1 MNGNLSH
8 KASHLMSHPGIH
20 TTSRA
25 IIAGVL
31 LLCARYAASAQT
43 TSHSNLN
50 LERLDGTSAKL
61 GEYLRT
67 GPVYITFWA
76 LWCEPCKL
84 ELRSLKSFAKENED
98 KPFTILAVN
107 QDSPKSLAKVKA
119 YVRSQ
124 SYPFTVILDPNM
136 QVFQAFNGQN
146 LPFSVLIDQSGKV
159 VSTRT
164 GYLPGDEKEIAEEIL
179 KLIPND

>member
-1 MNGNLSH
+1 MRSPVLH
-8 KASHLMSHPGIH
+8 A
-20 TTSRA
+20 TSRA
-25 IIAGVL
+25 ILV
-31 LLCARYAASAQT
+31 CALFLSARCTAPAQSSSLT
-43 TSHSNLN
+43 QLN
-50 LERLDGTSAKL
+50 LEGLDGTSTKL
-61 GEYLRT
+61 AEYLRT

-84 ELRSLKSFAKENED
+84 ELRSLKSFAKEHKG

-119 YVRSQ
+119 YVKSQ
-124 SYPFTVILDPNM
+124 SYPFPVILDPNM

-146 LPFSVLIDQSGKV
+146 LPFAVLIDKSGRV

-164 GYLPGDEKEIAEEIL
+164 GYLPGDEKEIAEDIL
-179 KLIPND
+179 KLIPNE